1 MKLPVSDS
9 LSLPANAV
17 TQKIAF
23 IGRTGSGKTYGAG
36 KMVECMLD
44 AEIQVVILDPVGV
57 WYGLRL
63 LADGKSPGYPIPVFG
78 GLKGDIPL
86 EPTGGALVADLIVDR
101 GISIVLDV
109 SQFESDADKARFA
122 TDFASRFFFRKKA
135 APSAV
140 HLVIEECQEFI
151 PQNPMKGEERM
162 LHAFQRMWKLGR
174 NFGIGGSLITQ
185 RPQEVSKK
193 ALNQTEA
200 PFVFQMTG
208 PQERKAIELWLS
220 EKGIDPGLADELP
233 SLKIG
238 QCHVWSPQWLK
249 ISEKIHIG
257 TKKTFNSSSTPGSVG
272 STRKQELAPIDLAN
286 LQEKMKETIERAKAD
301 DPRALRAE
309 IARLKAVKPVTVP
322 SAHGRDVASDR
333 YIKKLVTLLQETMK
347 IIATINAVNFKD
359 TGLTPD
365 QIEQALKVA
374 AAQIGKQMEQKLK
387 ESERGLVALQKEATR
402 LVEKIKAL
410 TGEDM
415 EVSVSIA
422 HNEPFTA
429 LPAPQRASVSSNG
442 TSSGSIGNSG
452 LRRMMIALAQ
462 RPGLNKRQ
470 LGVRAG
476 MSSGSGTFGTYMGK
490 LRSNG
495 WLSDNGSGFELTAEG
510 LKALG
515 PYEPLPEGRDLL
527 AYWLSELGNSGA
539 SRILRVLSESYP
551 DSLGKEELGRKADI
565 SSASGTFGT
574 YLGKLRSLE
583 LIEGRGELRASE
595 ELFN

>member
-1 MKLPVSDS
+1 MFLPSGGGQITTLFVARFMKLPISDS

-17 TQKIAF
+17 TQKMAF
-23 IGRTGSGKTYGAG
+23 IGRTGSGKTYAAG
-36 KMVECMLD
+36 KLVECMLD
-44 AEIQVVILDPVGV
+44 AEIQVVVLDPVGV

-101 GISIVLDV
+101 AISIVLDV

-122 TDFASRFFFRKKA
+122 TDFATRFFFRKKA
-135 APSAV
+135 APSGV
-140 HLVIEECQEFI
+140 HLIIEEAQEFI

-193 ALNQTEA
+193 ALNQTEC

-233 SLKIG
+233 SLKVG
-238 QCHVWSPQWLK
+238 QCHVWSPQWLQ
-249 ISEKIHIG
+249 ISEKINIG
-257 TKKTFNSSSTPGSVG
+257 TKKTFNSSSTPGTAS
-272 STRKQELAPIDLAN
+272 SARKQELAPIDLEN
-286 LQEKMKETIERAKAD
+286 LTERMQETIERAKAD

-309 IARLKAVKPVTVP
+309 IARLKKEITREPITAAPERIEISVLTDEDKGQITHLRDEFERLYIAAEGHYSELRNLARETNELKPLLVGLMAATSRIQKVP
-322 SAHGRDVASDR
+322 PQPPADR
-333 YIKKLVTLLQETMK
+333 PKSHRVDNY
-347 IIATINAVNFKD
+347 AVNGRKP
-359 TGLTPD
+359 TPSD
-365 QIEQALKVA
+365 
-374 AAQIGKQMEQKLK
+374 
-387 ESERGLVALQKEATR
+387 
-402 LVEKIKAL
+402 
-410 TGEDM
+410 
-415 EVSVSIA
+415 
-422 HNEPFTA
+422 
-429 LPAPQRASVSSNG
+429 
-442 TSSGSIGNSG
+442 GSIGNSG

-470 LGVRAG
+470 LGVRSG
-476 MSSGSGTFGTYMGK
+476 MSSGSGTFGTYLGK
-490 LRSNG
+490 LRSND
-495 WLSDNGSGFELTAEG
+495 WLTSNGNGFHLTPAG

-515 PYEPLPEGRDLL
+515 AYQPLPEGRELL
-527 AYWLSELGNSGA
+527 DYWLGELGSSGA
-539 SRILRVLSESYP
+539 ARILRALAERYP
-551 DSLGKEELGRKADI
+551 DSLSKERLGEMAQI
-565 SSASGTFGT
+565 SHTSGTFGT

-595 ELFN
+595 ELF